1 MTAPGGRCPSCA
13 ITTVLGTL
21 KLALTCGAGDRR
33 TIELTSTSTFG
44 SVYDADPRKVVL
56 NGSTVRQ
63 FRGFGLS
70 MLTTVSQ
77 RSVTV
82 RPVLVPPWNVS
93 PLAIRALPVTS
104 TPFQ

>member
-1 MTAPGGRCPSCA
+1 MRYEFGKSTPASMSGPG
-13 ITTVLGTL
+13 V
-21 KLALTCGAGDRR
+21 RR

-44 SVYDADPRKVVL
+44 IVYDADPRKVVV

-70 MLTTVSQ
+70 MSTTLAQ
-77 RSVTV
+77 RSVTS
-82 RPVLVPPWNVS
+82 RPVLVPPWNTS
-93 PLAIRALPVTS
+93 PLPIRALPVTS